1 MWQYWQA
8 AGKYN
13 WRINEKMSEKFSGY
27 QKKKEYLVCV
37 DSDGC
42 AMDTMDIK
50 HIRCF
55 GPCMVKQ
62 WKLERWQDEI
72 LKRWNEINLYTMT
85 RGINRFK
92 GLAMALQEIDQ
103 KYCQIKDLDTLAKW
117 VDTTQELSNDALKTA
132 IERNAGSISLREALA
147 WSNAVNAA
155 ITELPDEEKKPFGN
169 VKEALEYAHRYADV
183 AIVSSAN
190 KGAVLEEWERYGL
203 LEHTDIVLAQD
214 AGTKA
219 FCIGELLKYGYD
231 QEKVLMCGDAPGDL
245 KAAEQNGV
253 YYYPILVRH
262 EAESW
267 KEFMEKG
274 LGYLLNG
281 SYGEGYLK
289 MKIQEFMENL
299 K

>member
-13 WRINEKMSEKFSGY
+13 WRINEKMSGKFSGY

-72 LKRWNEINLYTMT
+72 LKRWNEINLYTTT

-92 GLAMALQEIDQ
+92 GLAMALQELDQ

-132 IERNAGSISLREALA
+132 IERNAGSISLGEALA

-169 VKEALEYAHRYADV
+169 VKEALE
-183 AIVSSAN
+183 
-190 KGAVLEEWERYGL
+190 
-203 LEHTDIVLAQD
+203 
-214 AGTKA
+214 
-219 FCIGELLKYGYD
+219 
-231 QEKVLMCGDAPGDL
+231 
-245 KAAEQNGV
+245 
-253 YYYPILVRH
+253 
-262 EAESW
+262 
-267 KEFMEKG
+267 
-274 LGYLLNG
+274 
-281 SYGEGYLK
+281 
-289 MKIQEFMENL
+289 
-299 K
+299 

>member
-1 MWQYWQA
+1 KTLMCGDAPGDLKA
-8 AGKYN
+8 A
-13 WRINEKMSEKFSGY
+13 
-27 QKKKEYLVCV
+27 
-37 DSDGC
+37 
-42 AMDTMDIK
+42 
-50 HIRCF
+50 
-55 GPCMVKQ
+55 
-62 WKLERWQDEI
+62 
-72 LKRWNEINLYTMT
+72 
-85 RGINRFK
+85 
-92 GLAMALQEIDQ
+92 
-103 KYCQIKDLDTLAKW
+103 
-117 VDTTQELSNDALKTA
+117 
-132 IERNAGSISLREALA
+132 
-147 WSNAVNAA
+147 
-155 ITELPDEEKKPFGN
+155 ELPDEEKKPFGN

-231 QEKVLMCGDAPGDL
+231 PEKTLMCGDAPGDL

-253 YYYPILVRH
+253 CYYPILVRH
-262 EAESW
+262 ETESW

-281 SYGEGYLK
+281 SYGKGYHK

>member
-1 MWQYWQA
+1 
-8 AGKYN
+8 
-13 WRINEKMSEKFSGY
+13 MSGKFSGY
-27 QKKKEYLVCV
+27 QKKKKYLVCV

-103 KYCQIKDLDTLAKW
+103 KYCQIEDLDTLVKW
-117 VDTTQELSNDALKTA
+117 VDTTRELSNDALKTA
-132 IERNAGSISLREALA
+132 IERNAGSISLGEALA

-155 ITELPDEEKKPFGN
+155 ITELPDEEKKLFGN

-190 KGAVLEEWERYGL
+190 KDAVLEEWERYGL